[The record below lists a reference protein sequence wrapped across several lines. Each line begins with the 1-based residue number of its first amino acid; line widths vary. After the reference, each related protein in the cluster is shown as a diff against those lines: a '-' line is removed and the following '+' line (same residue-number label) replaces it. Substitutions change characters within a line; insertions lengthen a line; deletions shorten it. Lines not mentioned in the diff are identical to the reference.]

1 MSIHLVK
8 QLGYPAGNV
17 YWVATLAIG
26 LSALLMPLGGYI
38 GDRIGL
44 RRLMLVGL
52 IGYIILTYPMM
63 GLMERSLMVA
73 AWAYVVL
80 MLNTVATQVSAYT
93 LLPLLFQPQYRYTGV
108 ATGWNLGVIIAGG
121 TAPYVA
127 VKLVQMTENKQSPAY
142 FVIVAAII
150 GLVGVLSIRRDVAR
164 SVT

>member
-1 MSIHLVK
+1 MHTSGRGIKKIVVGCRWRLLAL
-8 QLGYPAGNV
+8 QYR
-17 YWVATLAIG
+17 TL
-26 LSALLMPLGGYI
+26 
-38 GDRIGL
+38 
-44 RRLMLVGL
+44 
-52 IGYIILTYPMM
+52 
-63 GLMERSLMVA
+63 
-73 AWAYVVL
+73 
-80 MLNTVATQVSAYT
+80 